1 MKQMLMSQLAVQIR
15 GVSYKPDDLHKGLDE
30 NSIALL
36 RANNIDDGEINFN
49 DLVYVDRSKVSN
61 NQLLRQ
67 GDILICA
74 SSGSK
79 NLVGKA
85 AQVDFNREITFG
97 AFCKVVRS
105 TTVESDYLGMYFQSP
120 IYRKIVS
127 SLAQGANI
135 NNIKNAD
142 IDNLLVNIPNND
154 TKKKIVEIF
163 KRMQSIIRNRQQQ
176 LQKLDELVKARFV
189 EMFGDPIT
197 NAKGWTKEP
206 LQNNATLLNGRAYK
220 QDELLDEGK
229 YPVLRVGN
237 FFSNRSW
244 YYSDLELEEEK
255 YCNNGDLLYAW
266 SASFGPQIWKGGKV
280 IYHYHIWKVAV
291 GNKYNKQF
299 LCCLLDYATASLMD
313 DTHGIAMMHL
323 TKSGMEEA
331 EFIVPPIQ
339 LQSEF
344 AAFTQQ
350 IDKSKLSPYRDCWTR
365 CNFCLAVWC
374 DNTSN
379 KEDIMEWLMNLDP
392 SIWAALIGAVGA
404 IIVALIKVIIPLF
417 KKKEKASDKV
427 APSINQTVTGNGNTV
442 IGIQNNMKGEKDG
455 Q

>member
-97 AFCKVVRS
+97 AFCKVVRP
-105 TTVESDYLGMYFQSP
+105 TAVESDYLGMYFQSP

-154 TKKKIVEIF
+154 TQKKIVEIF

-176 LQKLDELVKARFV
+176 LQKLDELIKARFV
-189 EMFGDPIT
+189 ELFGSVDDNQKDIKT
-197 NAKGWTKEP
+197 IRVGDAC
-206 LQNNATLLNGRAYK
+206 TLINGRAFK
-220 QDELLDEGK
+220 PDEWSTEGL
-229 YPVLRVGN
+229 PIVRIQNLN
-237 FFSNRSW
+237 SEEAPFN
-244 YYSDLELEEEK
+244 YYSGEVKSQHLI
-255 YCNNGDLLYAW
+255 NSGDLLFSW
-266 SASFGPQIWKGGKV
+266 SGTPGTSFGAFFWRRGKAALNQHIFKV
-280 IYHYHIWKVAV
+280 IPNCDYNLFFLQYALNERLNFIISRAHGGVGLQHITKKELDEVLLFQPGINEQNDFATFVEQVDKSKVAV
-291 GNKYNKQF
+291 QKSLDEAQ
-299 LCCLLDYATASLMD
+299 LLFDSLM
-313 DTHGIAMMHL
+313 
-323 TKSGMEEA
+323 
-331 EFIVPPIQ
+331 
-339 LQSEF
+339 
-344 AAFTQQ
+344 QQ
-350 IDKSKLSPYRDCWTR
+350 Y
-365 CNFCLAVWC
+365 F
-374 DNTSN
+374 
-379 KEDIMEWLMNLDP
+379 
-392 SIWAALIGAVGA
+392 G
-404 IIVALIKVIIPLF
+404 
-417 KKKEKASDKV
+417 
-427 APSINQTVTGNGNTV
+427 
-442 IGIQNNMKGEKDG
+442 
-455 Q
+455 